1 MCRERAAEWPRRSLR
16 SKTMQDC
23 AFRHWLDANAE
34 AIDRGLCEPQ
44 QVLAQIANRSCCAL
58 ESTQRWAVRAGR

>member
-1 MCRERAAEWPRRSLR
+1 
-16 SKTMQDC
+16 MQDC

-44 QVLAQIANRSCCAL
+44 QVLAQIAESQLLRTG
-58 ESTQRWAVRAGR
+58 STQRWAVRAGR